1 MNKSIIWKKND
12 NLKNKK
18 EIEKEKFYGLY
29 IDDEAINYHKSFSE
43 YSETSLHILKN
54 YSKK

>member
-12 NLKNKK
+12 NLKDKK

-29 IDDEAINYHKSFSE
+29 IDDQAINYHKSFSE
-43 YSETSLHILKN
+43 YSETLLKKSRN
-54 YSKK
+54 

>member
-1 MNKSIIWKKND
+1 MNKSIIWKEND
-12 NLKNKK
+12 NLKDKK

-54 YSKK
+54 